1 MMITG
6 PHLEHDDTR
15 GDGHQDH
22 HADHQGNVILDNHF
36 DHFAISKLL

>member
-22 HADHQGNVILDNHF
+22 HAHHQGNVILENHF
-36 DHFAISKLL
+36 DHFAVSKLL